1 MFVCLG
7 VAGVEL
13 MFAEADQI
21 GSLRFEL
28 GFQTL
33 FRLFAIFNNTSILK
47 VQYMDQTR

>member
-28 GFQTL
+28 GFQTV
-33 FRLFAIFNNTSILK
+33 FRLNNTSILK